1 MKKIILGAAAI
12 ATATLPTAGSAEIHS
27 LKYSAEIHLGNAGCV
42 FFRLDG
48 VTVADSTVASRPW
61 FALDT
66 TQYNFKSLYAILL
79 SANLGRR
86 PVSVST
92 QGGGAMTC
100 GEAAVTQIK
109 LD

>member
-1 MKKIILGAAAI
+1 MKRILAAAAAI
-12 ATATLPTAGSAEIHS
+12 AILAPAPASAAIHS

-42 FFRLDG
+42 FFRLEG
-48 VTVADSTVASRPW
+48 VTVADSSVASRPW

-79 SANLGRR
+79 STNLGRR
-86 PVSVST
+86 PISVNT
-92 QGGGAMTC
+92 VGGGAMTC
-100 GEAAVTQIK
+100 GEAAVSQIK